1 MTFSSSPRRFIEKA
15 SRLYEQERRT
25 VSAASPLEMYVKRW
39 LGWVRNGVKTVWR
52 GWTETGGVPP
62 DISTAKK
69 KDRLAAASPKSD

>member
-1 MTFSSSPRRFIEKA
+1 
-15 SRLYEQERRT
+15 
-25 VSAASPLEMYVKRW
+25 MYVKRW

-69 KDRLAAASPKSD
+69 KDRLAAASPKSDCRPLPAPPSKKTAGREYKAR